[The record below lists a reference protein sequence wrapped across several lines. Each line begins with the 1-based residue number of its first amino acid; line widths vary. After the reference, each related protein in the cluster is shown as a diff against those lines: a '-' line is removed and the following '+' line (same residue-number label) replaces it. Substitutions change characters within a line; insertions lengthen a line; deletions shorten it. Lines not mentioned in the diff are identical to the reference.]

1 MMATCRDERI
11 AQSKADALK
20 ILEYILTI
28 RGYQSKFLI
37 DHENQG
43 SIGWSFYLP
52 PAFREALDIR
62 YMERK
67 NQETELECMAWQQ
80 GSSFAFDRGHMI
92 YDTQQA
98 YTLPWAEAL
107 EKIEVCLQVTEA
119 SPVTPE
125 EKKVYI
131 TKIDSA
137 AQKLERDRQKAVYAA
152 LEIKTI
158 PYPEARVIAHHH
170 TGKYASLGIFK
181 TMAKLGAFEIQE
193 DIKPRTSGFIRYDV
207 YRPNDKNT
215 GLLKSESRTCSQDE
229 FVRLLIAGIDEMV

>member
-1 MMATCRDERI
+1 MIIDRDRRV
-11 AQSKADALK
+11 AQSKADALE
-20 ILEYILTI
+20 ILEHVLSV
-28 RGYQSKFLI
+28 RGYQSEFLI

-52 PAFREALDIR
+52 PAFREALDIK
-62 YMERK
+62 YLERK
-67 NQETELECMAWQQ
+67 NQKTEVECMEWQQ

-107 EKIEVCLQVTEA
+107 TKIKICLQVSEA
-119 SPVTPE
+119 LPVISE

-131 TKIDSA
+131 TKIDGA
-137 AQKLERDRQKAVYAA
+137 AQKLETDRQKAVYVA
-152 LEIKTI
+152 LETKTI
-158 PYPEARVIAHHH
+158 LYPEARVIVHRH

-181 TMAKLGAFEIQE
+181 TMKKLGAFEIQE
-193 DIKPRTSGFIRYDV
+193 SIKPRTAGFIRYDV

-215 GLLKSESRTCSQDE
+215 GLRKCESGTCNQHE
-229 FVRLLIAGIDEMV
+229 FVRLLISGISETA